1 MKKTHVN
8 ELKALGTR
16 IQQQRRERKMTQEDI
31 AFRMGCSLTYISKLE
46 NGRASCNLERLLELS
61 NILQCDVAELL
72 CGINV
77 DSPKYLE
84 VEFSRMME
92 QLSSEDKELLYAM
105 MEVMVRR
112 KQKDDVEYALP

>member
-61 NILQCDVAELL
+61 NILQCDVAEVL

>member
-112 KQKDDVEYALP
+112 KQKDEVEYALP

>member
-16 IQQQRRERKMTQEDI
+16 IQQLRRERKMTQEDI

>member
-1 MKKTHVN
+1 MKNTHIN
-8 ELKALGTR
+8 ELKALGAR
-16 IQQQRRERKMTQEDI
+16 IQQQRRERHMTQEEI

-46 NGRASCNLERLLELS
+46 NGRASCNLDRLLELS

-77 DSPKYLE
+77 GSPKYLE

-92 QLSSEDKELLYAM
+92 QLSPEDKELLYAM
-105 MEVMVRR
+105 MEIMVRR
-112 KQKDDVEYALP
+112 KQKDGVEYALP